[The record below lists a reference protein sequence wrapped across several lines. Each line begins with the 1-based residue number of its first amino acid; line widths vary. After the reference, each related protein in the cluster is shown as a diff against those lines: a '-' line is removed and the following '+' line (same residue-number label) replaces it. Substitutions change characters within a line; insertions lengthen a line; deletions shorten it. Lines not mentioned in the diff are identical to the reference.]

1 MGDVLVQCYIVKEV
15 LVETHE
21 KDTKIIT
28 IRIKGHYVRFY
39 GQCLIMQ
46 GFMF

>member
-1 MGDVLVQCYIVKEV
+1 MCSSNVRYIVKDV

-21 KDTKIIT
+21 KDTEIIT